1 MRLVLAGAS
10 GLLGTAL
17 ADQLASDGH
26 TLLRLVRR
34 TPASTAEVR
43 WDPARGEL
51 DPAAL
56 AGADAVICLSGAG
69 VGDKRWTDAYKQTLL
84 RSRVD
89 PVALVARTMAQAGG
103 PGVLLSASAVG
114 IYGDTGDRVTD
125 ESGPAGSDFLAQ
137 LCVQW
142 EAAADPARAAGIRVT
157 ALRTGLVLTRR
168 GGLVPQLRTVI
179 RLGAGGR
186 LGSGRQYLP
195 WITLADHL
203 AAVRFLLDHD
213 IAGPVNVVGPQP
225 VRNAE
230 FVAELARQ
238 LHRPAVVPAPRF
250 GMRLVLGEL
259 ADAALAG
266 QRAVPAA
273 LTAEGFTFQHR
284 ELPDAL
290 RWALQN

>member
-17 ADQLASDGH
+17 GEQLRSEGH
-26 TLLRLVRR
+26 TVLRLVRH
-34 TPASTAEVR
+34 PATSTDEAT

-51 DPAAL
+51 DPSTL

-69 VGDKRWTDAYKQTLL
+69 VGDKRWSDAYKQTLL
-84 RSRVD
+84 RSRIDSVG
-89 PVALVARTMAQAGG
+89 LIARTMAQAGG
-103 PGVLLSASAVG
+103 PRVLLSASAVG
-114 IYGDTGDRVTD
+114 YYGDTGDRVTD
-125 ESGPAGSDFLAQ
+125 ETGPPGTDFLGQ

-142 EAAADPARAAGIRVT
+142 EAAADPARDAGIRVT
-157 ALRTGLVLTRR
+157 TLRTGLVLTSR
-168 GGLVPQLRTVI
+168 GGLIPQLRTVI

-186 LGSGRQYLP
+186 LGSGRQFMP

-203 AAVRFLLDHD
+203 CAVRFLLDHD
-213 IAGPVNVVGPQP
+213 VDGPVNVVGPQP
-225 VRNAE
+225 ARNAE

-238 LHRPAVVPAPRF
+238 LHRPALVPTPRF

-259 ADAALAG
+259 ADAALVG

-273 LTAEGFTFQHR
+273 LTAAGFTFQHG
-284 ELPDAL
+284 ELPGAL
-290 RWALQN
+290 HWALHN